1 MRRIYNVKGEAK
13 SSREEFVRY
22 LGKKLT
28 GDGRAVDA
36 KFYLGINEGEATM
49 NRLRLEKLWARIV
62 EGTPPSGQP
71 AWDAIAFEVG
81 KAVAKGAVVYRL
93 PRTLVPVPD
102 EEGYVHFVA
111 RYAKMCESVVQVV
124 PEDDAA
130 YSAGLG
136 VIERERVDAIRQRI
150 DPGWPSASEFPP
162 PVIPVGRP
170 DETLHKA
177 LDAYIAE
184 LEKEAGGDYSGWLGT
199 QIRQAKT
206 LKEHNED
213 RPLGLVDEG
222 AIRAMA
228 KYWEGRPKVKGREKA
243 MAVVS
248 VKKQWESLVR
258 FLRWVHRSKEY
269 AWRLPEG
276 GLDDIKFKPRSTDEE
291 DAMIAST
298 LQVEVWT
305 PAQLA
310 LLYKHATPLVRCMML
325 LGLNCGFK
333 PIDVGTSQ
341 SATFRLGESHP
352 HADYLL
358 NGEPQEAE
366 HWRTPADWLMTLR
379 KKTKVYGEFFL
390 WRYTAA
396 AIRWAKA
403 RKLALGLGANPLLL
417 PTDRGTSYTKP
428 TSSGKKPARIAN
440 LWSRTVQQAQQEEG
454 SLPNYPFSSLR
465 DTGADLIRRR
475 DDTAANLYLRHGK
488 PYKNDSLLELYS
500 NRPFLRLHQELKRV
514 EGVLA
519 PLWQAVPAPFP
530 VEEGCG

>member
-62 EGTPPSGQP
+62 EGTPPSRQP

-136 VIERERVDAIRQRI
+136 VIERERGDAIRQRI

-184 LEKEAGGDYSGWLGT
+184 LEKEAGGDYSG
-199 QIRQAKT
+199 
-206 LKEHNED
+206 
-213 RPLGLVDEG
+213 
-222 AIRAMA
+222 
-228 KYWEGRPKVKGREKA
+228 
-243 MAVVS
+243 
-248 VKKQWESLVR
+248 
-258 FLRWVHRSKEY
+258 
-269 AWRLPEG
+269 
-276 GLDDIKFKPRSTDEE
+276 
-291 DAMIAST
+291 
-298 LQVEVWT
+298 
-305 PAQLA
+305 
-310 LLYKHATPLVRCMML
+310 
-325 LGLNCGFK
+325 
-333 PIDVGTSQ
+333 
-341 SATFRLGESHP
+341 RLGP
-352 HADYLL
+352 
-358 NGEPQEAE
+358 
-366 HWRTPADWLMTLR
+366 
-379 KKTKVYGEFFL
+379 
-390 WRYTAA
+390 
-396 AIRWAKA
+396 
-403 RKLALGLGANPLLL
+403 
-417 PTDRGTSYTKP
+417 
-428 TSSGKKPARIAN
+428 
-440 LWSRTVQQAQQEEG
+440 
-454 SLPNYPFSSLR
+454 
-465 DTGADLIRRR
+465 
-475 DDTAANLYLRHGK
+475 
-488 PYKNDSLLELYS
+488 
-500 NRPFLRLHQELKRV
+500 
-514 EGVLA
+514 
-519 PLWQAVPAPFP
+519 
-530 VEEGCG
+530 